1 MVNHARAAACSRKVV
16 IAVSHLLN
24 AVTVGGVTSAA
35 DPLLSAE
42 IELQPT
48 GCVCARQRL
57 CYIQLN
63 GCVTMTPPMTHVT
76 DRIEKT
82 TVLRAPQTRVWRAL
96 TDAKQFATWF
106 GITLDEA
113 FVVGRSVTG
122 QLSMRGEQFTIDFSI
137 ERMEPEHTFAYR
149 WHPYAIDKNTDYSA
163 EPMTLVEF
171 RLKSV

>member
-1 MVNHARAAACSRKVV
+1 
-16 IAVSHLLN
+16 
-24 AVTVGGVTSAA
+24 
-35 DPLLSAE
+35 
-42 IELQPT
+42 
-48 GCVCARQRL
+48 
-57 CYIQLN
+57 
-63 GCVTMTPPMTHVT
+63 MTHST

-113 FVVGRSVTG
+113 FVVGRTVTG
-122 QLSMRGEQFTIDFSI
+122 QLSMRGEQFTIEFAI

-171 RLKSV
+171 RLKSVAEGTELTVIESGFDRIPAHRRDEAYRMNEGGWRSQIEKLRRHVES